1 MDKIKIELER
11 HDVLNIL
18 HALALAFKTA
28 RREDTAEEMGRLY
41 DRIHDE
47 LVKGVE
53 KNDSRRSTC

>member
-1 MDKIKIELER
+1 MER

-41 DRIHDE
+41 DRIHNE
-47 LVKGVE
+47 LMKGVDE
-53 KNDSRRSTC
+53 K